1 MRALHTRQKEAAAV
15 LVAFDLISLQK
26 LTKTLKMKMTTLDV
40 IVFCLSLFITY
51 VQLTNFLTCMYSIQI
66 QDQIGTSNMQKF
78 VILIKI
84 T

>member
-1 MRALHTRQKEAAAV
+1 
-15 LVAFDLISLQK
+15 
-26 LTKTLKMKMTTLDV
+26 MTTLDV